1 AFHMYHFSAYVAAG
15 AYEIEADPDWIKQ
28 AAALDEVRQGSG
40 AVGVKPKLDFM
51 ALKEQTWDY
60 MEKFI
65 KGKNFSKDAYE
76 GTSIGE
82 LMGVDKIPVF
92 QQKVEADQTAKPKP
106 KGQSLG

>member
-1 AFHMYHFSAYVAAG
+1 MRWKDVNNTVNRLG
-15 AYEIEADPDWIKQ
+15 
-28 AAALDEVRQGSG
+28 G

-65 KGKNFSKDAYE
+65 NGKNFSKDAYE
-76 GTSIGE
+76 GTSIGA
-82 LMGVDKIPVF
+82 LMGVDQIPVY
-92 QQKVEADQTAKPKP
+92 QQKAEATNTGKPKP

>member
-1 AFHMYHFSAYVAAG
+1 
-15 AYEIEADPDWIKQ
+15 
-28 AAALDEVRQGSG
+28 
-40 AVGVKPKLDFM
+40 
-51 ALKEQTWDY
+51 

-65 KGKNFSKDAYE
+65 NGKNFSKDAYE

-92 QQKVEADQTAKPKP
+92 QQKVEADQTAKPRP